1 MQGDDGNG
9 GTYGAPVR
17 TLERAVEIAGAQREE
32 IDSDETIDIY
42 LRGGVYYLQS
52 TVRLSSWNG
61 DVPLKISAYRNEKV
75 RLTGGVDIPLS
86 AMETASDSFVS
97 QVIDKPET
105 GKILQYDLTK
115 SGITDYGTISRRGHI
130 ITANQ
135 VAQAEVS
142 LNGTMQQLAA
152 WPNKDFVGLK
162 EIKNAG
168 KRTQSEITKGCSFT
182 VDFDRPSQWSDQKN
196 VWLSGTIAEK
206 FFNDYYPMQS
216 FDVSTKTITL
226 REGAVEKNYAE
237 PFFRFE
243 NIPEELDAP
252 GEYYIDRTN
261 GMLYFYP
268 PDGTD
273 KNAKLTVTMTPE
285 DLIRIENSNNITLEN
300 LTLDNG
306 RKSAVTGKNTKDIT
320 VKNCDIYAFG
330 EHGIRLTETVRA
342 RIEGCR
348 IHDVG
353 QNGVMLRGGDV
364 GKVISS
370 ENVVY
375 NNDIYRFARLERGY
389 RSGVNIERPSV
400 GVTVER
406 NHIHDGPHAG
416 LIYYGVNHK
425 ILGNEIDNVVKECH
439 DMGAVYAYVSDDPW
453 ERGNII
459 QGNYFHDLGQQRFVG
474 QRQMNVCAV
483 YNDNKGSGLT
493 VTENLFYNI
502 GTERSNSVCGV
513 LAQGTYNKINRNLF
527 VDCSGTYYGNSTYNP
542 DKKYYELDE
551 DGNPID
557 VFIKDVGVQYSELK
571 KDLDAKLP
579 VYKEYFPELE
589 RFWQEHP
596 SAVTTNE
603 FIGNMVVNINASLSE
618 IDPDRNEKGFRGA
631 VELVKAENNQ
641 LAGAECK
648 NCFRDYDNGDFSVV
662 SGANGLP
669 DGFPN
674 IQMSNFGL
682 VNSK

>member
-1 MQGDDGNG
+1 M
-9 GTYGAPVR
+9 
-17 TLERAVEIAGAQREE
+17 EIAKSQSPN
-32 IDSDETIDIY
+32 ISDGESVDIY

-52 TVRLSSWNG
+52 TVLLSSWNG
-61 DVPLKISAYRNEKV
+61 AVPLKISAYRNEKV

-86 AMETASDSFVS
+86 AMEMASDSFVG

-115 SGITDYGTISRRGHI
+115 SGITDYGTLSRRGHI

-152 WPNKDFVGLK
+152 WPNEGFKGLV
-162 EIKNAG
+162 EIKSPG

-206 FFNDYYPMQS
+206 YFNDYYPMQS

-226 REGAVEKNYAE
+226 REGAVGKNYAE

-261 GMLYFYP
+261 GTLYFYP
-268 PDGTD
+268 PEGTAKD
-273 KNAKLTVTMTPE
+273 AKLTVTMTPA
-285 DLIRIENSNNITLEN
+285 DLIRIENSSNISIEN

-306 RKSAVTGKNTKDIT
+306 RKSAITGANTSGVTI
-320 VKNCDIYAFG
+320 KNCDIYGFG
-330 EHGIRLTETVRA
+330 AHGIRLTETVRA

-370 ENVVY
+370 ENVIY

-406 NHIHDGPHAG
+406 NHIHDGPHSG

-439 DMGAVYAYVSDDPW
+439 DMGAVYAYVSDCPW
-453 ERGNII
+453 ERGDII
-459 QGNYFHDLGQQRFVG
+459 QGNYFHDLGQQIFLG
-474 QRQMNVCAV
+474 QKQMNIPAV
-483 YNDNKGSGLT
+483 YNDNNGCGLT
-493 VTENLFYNI
+493 VTENLFYNL
-502 GTERSNSVCGV
+502 GYLDSNSVCGV
-513 LAQGTYNKINRNLF
+513 MAQGTYNKVTRNLF
-527 VDCSGTYYGNSTYNP
+527 VDCSGTYYGNGTYKP
-542 DKKYYELDE
+542 EAKYTKYKTDD
-551 DGNPID
+551 DGNEIETT
-557 VFIKDVGVQYSELK
+557 INGVSYSKFE
-571 KDLDAKLP
+571 KDLNAKLP
-579 VYKEYFPELE
+579 VYKEHFPELE
-589 RFWQEHP
+589 RFFEEHP

-603 FIGNMVVNINASLSE
+603 FKDNMIINVDSHLSTYNK
-618 IDPDRNEKGFRGA
+618 DLNEEGFRGA
-631 VELVKAENNQ
+631 NQ
-641 LAGAECK
+641 LVTADGNYISSADPGFANYAEK
-648 NCFRDYDNGDFSVV
+648 DF
-662 SGANGLP
+662 GLT
-669 DGFPN
+669 DTALQLIEGFPN

-682 VNSK
+682 VK